1 MKYLCSLVILCIFIW
16 SANQVIA
23 LSYKDT
29 ILSTEE
35 MSIINNKYKQEAL
48 LLETHVIRFTQK
60 IHEQELEYNIVAS
73 KKIQNSYKDLLL
85 MKNRLIEIQNGAF
98 NSQQAQEIMTSIVI
112 DLKIINST
120 IKKLFYNLELER
132 SEKLRI
138 KKVYYTTFT
147 QNYKAG
153 ISQFI
158 DKITIIFLKKDS
170 LSRNERNI
178 VRKLVELR
186 EENKKLIDFPNILFN
201 SEEDMQSYLKETI
214 LTIQSII
221 FKIVELSR

>member
-1 MKYLCSLVILCIFIW
+1 
-16 SANQVIA
+16 
-23 LSYKDT
+23 
-29 ILSTEE
+29 
-35 MSIINNKYKQEAL
+35 MSIINNKYKQEAQ

>member
-35 MSIINNKYKQEAL
+35 MSIINNKYKQEAQ

>member
-1 MKYLCSLVILCIFIW
+1 
-16 SANQVIA
+16 
-23 LSYKDT
+23 
-29 ILSTEE
+29 